1 MTQPVSALKILMVE
15 DMPSDAE
22 ITLRELKRSGLDFE
36 HRRVETE
43 AELMRECVEFAPDI
57 VLSDFALP
65 HFDGLS
71 ALGVVRRL
79 RPDLPFIFVSG
90 TIGEETAI
98 ESLRGGANDYVLKT
112 NLPRLPTAVRRA
124 LKDAAERAVLR
135 ETEEALRLRDR
146 AVEASVNAVMIV
158 SAADSEMPL
167 VYVNRAFER
176 TTGYGREEV
185 IGRNCRFLQG
195 ADRDQ
200 PELEKIRRAIAE
212 QHDAQALLRNYRKD
226 GSLFWN
232 MLYVTPVHDPRSGAV
247 THFVGVQYDITE
259 IKRYQDELEHQANH
273 DALTG
278 LANRNLL
285 RDRLQQSLALAH
297 RYERPFS
304 LAFIDLDNFKLV
316 NDSLGHDIGDRLLKI
331 AGERLVSCVREGD
344 TVARL
349 GGDEFV
355 LLITEQDRD
364 DSVYRIVQ
372 RVMAEISQPFVI
384 DQREFKVTCSV
395 GIANFPRDGEDADTL
410 LRNADTAMYRAKD
423 LGRNTFQLYS
433 SEMNANFGE
442 RLTLET
448 DLWNAL
454 ERDEFVLHYQPK
466 VDLKTGRI
474 IGMEALLR
482 WQHPVNGMIPP
493 GKFIP
498 VAEESSLIVQ
508 IGKWVLREACRQN
521 QAWQDDGLRYVPI
534 AVNIS
539 ARQLHD
545 KDLIETVRTTLE
557 STRLRA
563 EYLEIELTESAVML
577 NTDQTINTMSVLR
590 GMDVRIS
597 LDDFGTGYSSL
608 SYLKRFPVTGL
619 KIDQSFVRDIAY
631 DPDDAAIV
639 RAIVAVAQELMLDV
653 TAEGVETV
661 EQLEFLKAHGC
672 GEAQGYY
679 FARPAPASEIRALLE
694 RGSLPAA

>member
-1 MTQPVSALKILMVE
+1 MSVLKILMVE
-15 DMPSDAE
+15 DVPSDAE
-22 ITLRELKRSGLDFE
+22 VTLRELKRSGLEFE

-43 AELMRECVEFAPDI
+43 AELMRECIEFEPDI
-57 VLSDFALP
+57 ILSDFALP
-65 HFDGLS
+65 QFDGLS
-71 ALGVVRRL
+71 ALGVVRRM

-112 NLPRLPTAVRRA
+112 NLPRLPSAVRRA
-124 LKDAAERAVLR
+124 LKDAAERVVLR

-158 SAADSEMPL
+158 SAADPEMPL
-167 VYVNRAFER
+167 VYVNRAFEQV
-176 TTGYGREEV
+176 TGYSREEA

-200 PELEKIRRAIAE
+200 PELDKIRRAVAE

-232 MLYVTPVHDPRSGAV
+232 MLYVTPVRDPRSDAV

-259 IKRYQDELEHQANH
+259 IKRYQEELEHQANH

-285 RDRLQQSLALAH
+285 KDRLQQSLALAH

-316 NDSLGHDIGDRLLKI
+316 NASLGHDIGDRLLKI
-331 AGERLVSCVREGD
+331 AGERLVACVREGD

-395 GIANFPRDGEDADTL
+395 GIASFPRDGEDADTL
-410 LRNADTAMYRAKD
+410 LRNADAAMYRAKD

-474 IGMEALLR
+474 IGSEALLR

-508 IGKWVLREACRQN
+508 IGKWVLREACSQN
-521 QAWQDDGLRYVPI
+521 QEWQDDGLRYVPI

-577 NTDQTINTMSVLR
+577 NVDQTINTMSVLR

-679 FARPAPASEIRALLE
+679 FARPVPASEMRTLLE

>member
-1 MTQPVSALKILMVE
+1 MTQPVSALRILMVE